1 MIQIQTRPQV
11 FDAIVVGSGATGGW
25 AAKQLTEAGMSVAV
39 LEAAAAAVPVIGTT
53 VGYVADWSPTRAAA
67 IDATPE
73 SLAEGILAMHAHPNR
88 PRAIAAEARTFS
100 VDNDAAWVSGQFEQL
115 WRALKERRTK
125 NEEQRTKNE
134 E

>member
-1 MIQIQTRPQV
+1 
-11 FDAIVVGSGATGGW
+11 
-25 AAKQLTEAGMSVAV
+25 MSR
-39 LEAAAAAVPVIGTT
+39 
-53 VGYVADWSPTRAAA
+53 TRAAA

-73 SLAEGILAMHAHPNR
+73 SLAEGILAMHADPNR
-88 PRAIAAEARTFS
+88 RRAIAAEARTFS
-100 VDNDAAWVSGQFEQL
+100 VDHDAAWVSGQFEQL